1 MKATALYAALDA
13 MILKAIQEGNSPLYN
28 MRVAAEASAIAE
40 ATGRE
45 DFRVIDGRLQALRK
59 RGVIK
64 FHREW
69 NRWVEVEK

>member
-1 MKATALYAALDA
+1 MKLKTDYTAIDAA
-13 MILKAIQEGNSPLYN
+13 IIKTIRGGNSPLYN
-28 MRVAAEASAIAE
+28 ICVSAEASAIAE

-59 RGVIK
+59 REVIK
-64 FHREW
+64 FSREL